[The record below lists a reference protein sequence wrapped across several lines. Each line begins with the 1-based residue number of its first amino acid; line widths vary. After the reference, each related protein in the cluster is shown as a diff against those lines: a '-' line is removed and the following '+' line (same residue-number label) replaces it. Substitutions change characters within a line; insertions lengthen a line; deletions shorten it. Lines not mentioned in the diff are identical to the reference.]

1 MTFWLRLI
9 RDHTDAAVI
18 PADRGITKDAV
29 PPGEWRKLV
38 AAGLVKLVNGR
49 LTITKAGRLKMR
61 EDEDEDQ
68 DEELR
73 AERRPEAEA
82 WRQQERDEEYQ
93 RRNQ

>member
-1 MTFWLRLI
+1 MTYWLSLI

-29 PPGEWRKLV
+29 PPGAWRVLV
-38 AAGLVKLVNGR
+38 AQGLVALNKGR
-49 LTITKAGRLKMR
+49 LTITKAGRLKM
-61 EDEDEDQ
+61 DEDEDL

-82 WRQQERDEEYQ
+82 WRQQERDEAFD